1 MNDLLL
7 SLIGLVFAT
16 AFVLLLAYVCLRL
29 IKRFQPRSGEGDE
42 IGFLRAVPL
51 GPRERVT
58 LVRYRGE
65 VFMLGVAGGSVSL
78 LARFDDTPG
87 RTPLETP
94 VAPPPF
100 ASRRPENVVTRFR
113 AGSGREN
120 PS

>member
-29 IKRFQPRSGEGDE
+29 IKRFQPRGGEGDA
-42 IGFLRAVPL
+42 IGFMRAVQV
-51 GPRERVT
+51 GPRERIT

-78 LARFDDTPG
+78 LARFDDTAQRPVADG
-87 RTPLETP
+87 T

-100 ASRRPENVVTRFR
+100 ASRLEDRVTRLR
-113 AGSGREN
+113 TGNGRDY
-120 PS
+120 PR